1 MPESSLAAY
10 HNTLEYLFQQLPMF
24 SRIGAA
30 AIKKNLDNIRALCAA
45 LGNPQD
51 KIKTIHIAGTNGKGS
66 VSHMLAA
73 IFQQAGY
80 KTGLYTSPHLVDFRE
95 RIRIDG
101 QTISP
106 EFVVDFV
113 ARNKT
118 LIESIQPS
126 FFEITV
132 AMAFKAFAAEQV
144 GIAIIETGLG
154 GRLDSTN
161 IIHPELSIITN
172 ISMDHT
178 DMLGDTLAAIAKEK
192 AGIIKPGIPV
202 VIGQYHVETFPVFSE
217 QAEQAGATLHE
228 AWKRWKLYRIGMRKK
243 KTDRY
248 VATDKYDQDTVFF
261 ESDLRGGYQVD
272 NMATVFTAIEV
283 LEKQGWAVSVPQ
295 SIPAL
300 RHAAAKSGLR
310 GRWEVLS
317 KFPFIVADVAH
328 NPAGLAQ
335 VFKQWNRI
343 KASNFR
349 VVIGFVKDKDI
360 RAALAQLNPSNE
372 YYFCAAKIPR
382 ALPADELATMAHE
395 MGLQGSAYPSV
406 AEAVNAATN
415 NLDRKDALL
424 ITGSFFI
431 VGEALQCFSSK
442 I

>member
-1 MPESSLAAY
+1 MQESSNKVYEATLDFLY
-10 HNTLEYLFQQLPMF
+10 HQLPMF

-30 AIKKNLDNIRALCAA
+30 AVKKNLDNITALCAA

-101 QTISP
+101 QTISQ
-106 EFVVDFV
+106 EFVVEFV
-113 ARNKT
+113 ERNRT
-118 LIESIQPS
+118 LIERIQPS

-132 AMAFKAFAAEQV
+132 AMAFQAFAAEQV
-144 GIAIIETGLG
+144 AIAIIETGLG

-178 DMLGDTLAAIAKEK
+178 DMLGNTLAAIAKEK
-192 AGIIKPGIPV
+192 AGIIKPGTPV
-202 VIGQYHVETFPVFSE
+202 VLGQYNEETFPVFAE
-217 QAEQAGATLHE
+217 QAEQAGTTILE

-248 VATDKYDQDTVFF
+248 VATDKYDQDTAFF
-261 ESDLRGGYQVD
+261 ESDLRGGYQVE
-272 NMATVFTAIEV
+272 NMATVFTAVEV
-283 LEKQGWAVSVPQ
+283 LEKQGWAVSVPK
-295 SIPAL
+295 SIPIL
-300 RHAAAKSGLR
+300 RNAAANSGLR
-310 GRWEVLS
+310 GRWEVLK
-317 KFPFIVADVAH
+317 KFPLIVADVAH
-328 NPAGLAQ
+328 NPAGLGQ

-343 KASNFR
+343 KANNFK
-349 VVIGFVKDKDI
+349 VVIGFVKDKDV
-360 RAALAQLNPSNE
+360 RTALAQLNPGNE

-395 MGLQGSAYPSV
+395 MGFQGSAYPSV

-424 ITGSFFI
+424 ITGSFFV
-431 VGEALQCFSSK
+431 VGEALQCYSS
-442 I
+442 